1 LLQLSSKSSSKF
13 GGGGGECECGPAKI
27 EIKSN

>member
-13 GGGGGECECGPAKI
+13 GGGGGECGPAKI